1 VEVKMKKLFLII
13 IIFILFPFQVLPDE
27 ISAKSSIES
36 VTIYSD
42 RAEVLRVANLRV
54 KPGFQ
59 TIIFEGLPASIIP
72 NSVRVSGS
80 SNIQIKFLGVEI
92 EDQFLESPSLPEIKK
107 IESQIRELEL
117 EISKMSEEIDILS
130 SQENFIKSIQSK
142 TAEKASQ
149 EIALAKPDLLSWE
162 KAMGFFESKLKEI
175 KNSKIELTRKIDD
188 TRREIDALKKKLQ
201 SITPSEPLE
210 AKKAIVSIEAEKE
223 GDLKL
228 NLSYTTRGLSWSPLY
243 NLRALPEE
251 GEIEFS
257 LFSKVTQKSGE
268 DWKNVKIL
276 LSTSSPSLETSPPSL
291 NPWILDIY
299 FPRPVPKASR
309 EEKLAM
315 EEALVRKKELAM
327 VPLKEEVPLEF
338 VEAEISE
345 TGLHLNFEIPRKVT
359 IPSDGSPHKF
369 PIDFS
374 KLPSKF
380 DYITVPKLV
389 ESAFLRGKIK
399 NTLSY
404 PIISGNADIFI
415 SNEFVG
421 STNLPF
427 TSKDEELS
435 LFFGRDEQIKVKHEL
450 VKKERGKAG
459 LLGGRERIK
468 FAYRITIQN
477 LRKNQIEIEVIDQI
491 PISQNTQIEVK
502 DVNFDLQPDKKDEKG
517 ILSWLLKIPPQ
528 GKKEINF
535 EFTIEFPKDANIRGL

>member
-1 VEVKMKKLFLII
+1 MKKLFLLLFL
-13 IIFILFPFQVLPDE
+13 FILFPFQALSDE
-27 ISAKSSIES
+27 IVAKSSIES
-36 VTIYSD
+36 VIIYSD
-42 RAEVLRVANLRV
+42 RAEVVRSANLRV

-80 SNIQIKFLGVEI
+80 STIQIKFLGVEI

-107 IESQIRELEL
+107 IESQIRELES
-117 EISKMSEEIDILS
+117 EISKMSEEIDILN

-149 EIALAKPDLLSWE
+149 EITLAKPDLLSWE

-175 KNSKIELTRKIDD
+175 KKSKIELNRKIDD

-201 SITPSEPLE
+201 SITPSKPLE

-228 NLSYTTRGLSWSPLY
+228 NLSYTTRGSSWSPLY

-251 GEIEFS
+251 GEIEFY

-268 DWKNVKIL
+268 DWKNVKVL
-276 LSTSSPSLETSPPSL
+276 LSTSSPSLETSPPPL

-299 FPRPVPKASR
+299 VPRPVPKGLM

-315 EEALVRKKELAM
+315 APVREEIGVSIEYA
-327 VPLKEEVPLEF
+327 
-338 VEAEISE
+338 EAEISE
-345 TGLHLNFEIPRKVT
+345 TGLHLNFEIPRKVS

-374 KLPSKF
+374 KLTSKF

-399 NTLSY
+399 NTLPY

-435 LFFGRDEQIKVKHEL
+435 LFFGRDEQIRVKYEL

-477 LRKNQIEIEVIDQI
+477 LRKNEIEIEVIDQI

-502 DVNFDLQPDKKDEKG
+502 DVNFNPQPDKKDEKG
-517 ILSWLLKIPPQ
+517 ILSWFRKISPQ
-528 GKKEINF
+528 AKKEITF